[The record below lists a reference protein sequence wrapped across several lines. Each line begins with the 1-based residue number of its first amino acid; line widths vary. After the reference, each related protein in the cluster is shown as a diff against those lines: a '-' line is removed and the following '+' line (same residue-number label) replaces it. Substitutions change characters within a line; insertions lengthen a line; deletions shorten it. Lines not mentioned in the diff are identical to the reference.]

1 MSGQGAVIS
10 DYIDGLALGH
20 NQRFLHHR
28 PTWTNDKSIVVPIT
42 ERSHTLVVIHED
54 LWRSISRQRGLLA
67 ERLDG
72 YQVPFVAIAMPQ
84 DDWRELRLACF
95 RGRCVLVSIDK
106 LRQFS
111 RRRLRDMDMVQLDR
125 RRRRLG

>member
-1 MSGQGAVIS
+1 MNKQHVAAGRVLSITVEYGPKLCSMSGQGAVVS

-20 NQRFLHHR
+20 NQRFLHHC

-67 ERLDG
+67 EWLDG

-84 DDWRELRLACF
+84 D
-95 RGRCVLVSIDK
+95 
-106 LRQFS
+106 
-111 RRRLRDMDMVQLDR
+111 
-125 RRRRLG
+125 